1 MNRDLASRLDVLLK
15 RGIEEGIFPGAV
27 ALVTLKGKVQY
38 QAAFGSS
45 MIRPE
50 VKAIQHDSIFDL
62 ASLTKVVATTTAALQ
77 LIEEG
82 SLSLSDSAVS
92 FFNEYSWVDGN
103 TKATVED
110 LMAHTSGFPAHY
122 PFWTSGRPPEEAVRV
137 ISSFHPSLQTM
148 YEPGTSEVYSDIDYI
163 LLGRIVEKISGQRL
177 DAYCKEKIFKP
188 LGMNDTCFNPNPSLK
203 KRFVATEIYKDRL
216 CLGTVHDEN
225 AYFMGGISGH
235 AGLFSTAEDL
245 KLFTDMLLNKG
256 SLEGKRILSNAI
268 VSQMLRQRRP
278 AINGTFGLGWQL
290 NNGQNTGP
298 FGDLFPVGSFGH
310 TGYTGTMIWMDMPSG
325 LCSIL
330 LTNRVHPTRDNV
342 GILRF
347 RRVFN
352 NLVAGI
358 LL

>member
-1 MNRDLASRLDVLLK
+1 MNKDLSSKLDVLLK
-15 RGIEEGIFPGAV
+15 RGIEDGIFPGAV

-38 QAAFGSS
+38 QASFGSS

-50 VKAIQHDSIFDL
+50 KKAIQYDSIFDL

-77 LIEEG
+77 LIEGG
-82 SLSLSDSAVS
+82 SLSLSDKVSS
-92 FFNEYSWVDGN
+92 FFSEFSWDEGN
-103 TKATVED
+103 TKANVED

-122 PFWTSGRPPEEAVRV
+122 PFWTSGQSPREAVRV
-137 ISSFHPSLQTM
+137 IASFHPSLQMM
-148 YEPGTSEVYSDIDYI
+148 YEPGTSEMYSDIDYI
-163 LLGRIVEKISGQRL
+163 LLGRIVEKVSGQRL
-177 DAYCKEKIFKP
+177 DAYCSEKIFEP
-188 LGMNDTCFNPNPSLK
+188 LGMKDTCFNPDQSLQ
-203 KRFVATEIYKDRL
+203 KRFVATEIYQDRL

-225 AYFMGGISGH
+225 AYFMGGVSGH
-235 AGLFSTAEDL
+235 AGLFSTAGDL
-245 KLFTDMLLNKG
+245 MLFTDMLLGKG
-256 SLEGKRILSNAI
+256 ALEGKRVLSNAI
-268 VSQMLRQRRP
+268 ISQMLRQRRP

-290 NNGQNTGP
+290 NNGRNTGP
-298 FGDLFPVGSFGH
+298 FGDVFPVGSFGH

-352 NLVAGI
+352 NVVAGT